1 MAFGFTIKSKDCPA
15 GIHRARFNGA
25 ENTTHAEYGDGLKFE
40 FEVIDGEHK
49 GMRAC
54 RYTSADPTPRNAA
67 GRLMADLYGA
77 KPTNGL
83 AVDLDQCIGKQYM
96 IVVREGE
103 GGRTRVESCDL
114 VAADTPPF

>member
-1 MAFGFTIKSKDCPA
+1 MAMGFTIKSKDCPA

-25 ENTTHAEYGDGLKFE
+25 EATTHAEYGDGLKFE
-40 FEVIDGEHK
+40 FEITEGEHK

-67 GRLMADLYGA
+67 GRMMADLLGQ
-77 KPTNGL
+77 KPENGL
-83 AVDLDQCIGKQYM
+83 SVDLDDCVGQEYM

-103 GGRTRVESCDL
+103 GGRTRVESADL
-114 VAADTPPF
+114 AQEIPF

>member
-1 MAFGFTIKSKDCPA
+1 MTMGFVIKSKDCPA

-25 ENTTHAEYGDGLKFE
+25 GATTHAEFGDGLRFE
-40 FEVIDGEHK
+40 FEVIEGEHK

-67 GRLMADLYGA
+67 GRMMADLAGVKVA
-77 KPTNGL
+77 NGVS
-83 AVDLDQCIGKQYM
+83 VDLDACIGRQYM

-114 VAADTPPF
+114 AEEVPF